1 VKPARSGFTIIEV
14 LVAVTILA
22 VGVVALAGSSAT
34 VTRMIGR
41 GKIDTRAAQ
50 LATQQMEVLRLRAY
64 STTPRCTALANGGPV
79 PTNNVTLSWTVAVT
93 PNVTGRDL
101 NVSASYATPRGTRTE
116 VLTTHIECGL
126 P

>member
-1 VKPARSGFTIIEV
+1 MKQARSGFTIIEV

-50 LATQQMEVLRLRAY
+50 LATQQMEALRLTAY
-64 STTPRCTALANGGPV
+64 STTPRCTALANGGPQ
-79 PTNNVTLSWTVAVT
+79 PTDHVTLSWTVAA
-93 PNVTGRDL
+93 NGTGRTV
-101 NVSASYATPRGTRTE
+101 NVSASYATGRGTRTE
-116 VLTTHIECGL
+116 VLTTYIEC
-126 P
+126 

>member
-1 VKPARSGFTIIEV
+1 MKSARSGFTLIEV

-50 LATQQMEVLRLRAY
+50 LATQQMEVLRRAAY
-64 STTPRCTALANGGPV
+64 STTPRCTALANGGP
-79 PTNNVTLSWTVAVT
+79 TTTDHITLSWTVTVSASG
-93 PNVTGRDL
+93 TGRD
-101 NVSASYATPRGTRTE
+101 VSITAAYATGRGTHTE
-116 VLTTHIECGL
+116 VLTTHIEC
-126 P
+126 